1 VNRNI
6 RRGIFAFGVIV
17 VSLLASS
24 WFFFPVWSVSVSGTK
39 FLKPKEIARM
49 SGVLPGNP
57 WLWASS
63 ARAGALVANPWVREA
78 QIEKRFPGKIE
89 IRITERTPLAAY
101 KRADG
106 SLVVLSG
113 DGVELPGAA
122 MPGLMLEGFDKLAL
136 PEALRVAALAKQLG
150 AERLRFTPQGF
161 LMRVG
166 GISVWSDSYDSLL
179 KYGGSVKM
187 LGMNRAGA
195 RVNVYPWGVSVQ

>member
-1 VNRNI
+1 MNRNI
-6 RRGIFAFGVIV
+6 RRGLFAFGVIV
-17 VSLLASS
+17 VSLFASS

-63 ARAGALVANPWVREA
+63 ARAGALVTNPWVREA
-78 QIEKRFPGKIE
+78 QITKRFPGRIE

-113 DGVELPGAA
+113 DGMELPGAGV
-122 MPGLMLEGFDKLAL
+122 PGLMLEGFDKLAL

-187 LGMNRAGA
+187 LGMNRVGA